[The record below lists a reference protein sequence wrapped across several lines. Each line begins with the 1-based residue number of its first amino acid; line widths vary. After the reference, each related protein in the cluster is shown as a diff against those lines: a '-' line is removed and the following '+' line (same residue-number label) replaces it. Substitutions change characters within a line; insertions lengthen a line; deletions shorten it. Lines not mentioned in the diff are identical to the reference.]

1 MNSYSE
7 RDKKTLRKVKQRIQK
22 RRERRTKRKIQRR
35 TKRKMNKRGG
45 TTQVVPYGILAG
57 GSEGEGN
64 KKLIYSINFD
74 YSETEGVVNFN
85 DLNGETDKTIQIDIN
100 INNIYKQNLLKSLIN
115 HKKSMIDKY
124 NQIEVSFIQID
135 WRSVLL
141 EHFRNKNAEQLEGMT
156 ILEEL
161 TAVINMFILINDK
174 NDMNKLFPDP
184 PPPPPRPR

>member
-74 YSETEGVVNFN
+74 YSETEGVVNFKEL
-85 DLNGETDKTIQIDIN
+85 DAEPDKTIQVDIN
-100 INNIYKQNLLKSLIN
+100 INNIYKQNLLESLIN
-115 HKKSMIDKY
+115 HKKSMINKF
-124 NQIEVSFIQID
+124 NQIEVSFIKID
-135 WRSVLL
+135 WKSDILNYFKPYSEPL
-141 EHFRNKNAEQLEGMT
+141 IGMN

-161 TAVINMFILINDK
+161 TAVINMFILINDIR
-174 NDMNKLFPDP
+174 DMKRLFPDP